1 MATLSATLPRSEAP
15 GRHTWLVAAFALCA
29 CAIAGGYALAL
40 HEIEALYIGVSVSAC
55 IAILIDYRIGAVLL
69 IVLLPVSATALF
81 PGAMLGITGLNP
93 INLLLA
99 GTLGAYLL
107 RGRLEHP
114 GPLVPQPLLWLYVVP
129 IVLAGLIGTRYVDD
143 MHPGFFEA
151 MVVNYTAWPG
161 YLRDTVVKPLFTVLA
176 AVLVAIAVAKA
187 SKPEPYIA
195 AIAVGAC
202 LLALVMLGFIIAS
215 EVRLG
220 SLASARARARSSPRS
235 APTPTRSAA
244 CSSPRTR

>member
-1 MATLSATLPRSEAP
+1 
-15 GRHTWLVAAFALCA
+15 
-29 CAIAGGYALAL
+29 
-40 HEIEALYIGVSVSAC
+40 
-55 IAILIDYRIGAVLL
+55 
-69 IVLLPVSATALF
+69 
-81 PGAMLGITGLNP
+81 MLGITGLNP

-99 GTLGAYLL
+99 GTLGAYLV

-161 YLRDTVVKPLFTVLA
+161 YLRDTMVKPLFTVLA
-176 AVLVAIAVAKA
+176 AVLVAVAVAKA

-202 LLALVMLGFIIAS
+202 LLALVMFGFIIAS

-220 SLASARARARSSPRS
+220 SLASARARAFFTEIGTHANELGRVFVTAYALMLFSWWETKHEPARLALFAVLGLLSFAILLTFSRNAFLGFFLVNGAVRGVEVQHEEARPGAARHRGSRRRSRPRWS
-235 APTPTRSAA
+235 TGA
-244 CSSPRTR
+244 